1 MTAHRRC
8 AMAITRRL
16 AEHGGWL
23 SRPELEHGLG
33 FGAGVVD
40 DELADLVAA
49 GDVLYNGRARE
60 YRLGGTPWAR
70 RAMRDLVRGQL
81 RRAAVVGQS
90 ADKRHAMVG
99 LAERTPQADGTELL
113 VMSELELPYEG
124 MPGMLRLTAAMQE
137 WLR

>member
-1 MTAHRRC
+1 MTDHRRC

-23 SRPELEHGLG
+23 GRPELQAGLG
-33 FGAGVVD
+33 YGVEVVD

-49 GDVLYNGRARE
+49 GDVLYNARARE

-70 RAMRDLVRGQL
+70 RALRDLLRSNL

-90 ADKRHAMVG
+90 QDKRHAMVG
-99 LAERTPQADGTELL
+99 LAERTPQADGTEQL
-113 VMSELELPYEG
+113 VMSELELPYDG
-124 MPGMLRLTAAMQE
+124 LPGMLRLTAAMQE
-137 WLR
+137 WVR